1 VREDLGGCGVEEEEV
16 MLKLEM
22 GLDFWRS
29 SARERIWLRS
39 RESKSANHPLERNQI
54 IVSIKRNGRY
64 LFASASKLTA
74 SIQNIPHILM

>member
-39 RESKSANHPLERNQI
+39 RESKSANHPL
-54 IVSIKRNGRY
+54 
-64 LFASASKLTA
+64 
-74 SIQNIPHILM
+74 